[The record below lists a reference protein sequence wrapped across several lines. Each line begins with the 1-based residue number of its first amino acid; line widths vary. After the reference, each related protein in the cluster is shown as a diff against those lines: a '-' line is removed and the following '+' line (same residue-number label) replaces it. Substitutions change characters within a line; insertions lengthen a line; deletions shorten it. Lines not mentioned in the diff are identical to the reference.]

1 MSTDQLDHPLGPFFG
16 KVGSRVTSHL
26 EKMKG
31 LARPGGREGWPA
43 DPENLLRKS
52 PKGKEI
58 LGPEEEKLIG
68 LGKYES

>member
-1 MSTDQLDHPLGPFFG
+1 
-16 KVGSRVTSHL
+16 
-26 EKMKG
+26 MKG